1 MQLLF
6 WDCNGLVLELY
17 VQQGTTVT
25 AASYIEIL
33 KSRLKPEICNKVQ
46 RFAVQGAFLP
56 CNNACLHSAAATVEG
71 IRQLKFEFLPC
82 PTYSLD
88 LAPLDDHMFGPIKEA
103 LCGQRLAS
111 DEVEDVVHMWLRSQ
125 SKTFFT
131 DGIRSL
137 VNC

>member
-1 MQLLF
+1 MEWKHPASLKKNKNQKKSKSQASAGKVMQLLF

-25 AASYIEIL
+25 AASYTEIL

-46 RFAVQGAFLP
+46 RFAVQGDLLP
-56 CNNACLHSAAATVEG
+56 CNNACLHSATASVEE

-88 LAPLDDHMFGPIKEA
+88 LAPLDYHMFGPIK
-103 LCGQRLAS
+103 
-111 DEVEDVVHMWLRSQ
+111 
-125 SKTFFT
+125 
-131 DGIRSL
+131 
-137 VNC
+137 